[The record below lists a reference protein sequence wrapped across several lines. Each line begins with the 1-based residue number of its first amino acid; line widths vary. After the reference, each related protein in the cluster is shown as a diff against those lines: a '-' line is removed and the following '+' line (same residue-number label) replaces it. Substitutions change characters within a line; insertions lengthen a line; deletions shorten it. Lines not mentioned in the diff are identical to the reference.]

1 MLLLVLFGT
10 LMLLPVHLFA
20 GRLRFLDVVPRSRWL
35 SFGSGISVAYVFLRL
50 LPELGEAQALWAESF
65 SGPMAQAKNQVYILA
80 AVGLAV
86 FYGLERMAEESR
98 EEEREEGRKDST
110 SPGVFWVHIAFFSLY
125 NALIGYVLA
134 EEAGDLVHYLLFLLA
149 MALHFLVND
158 YGLRLHHKDAYQRAG
173 RWVLSA
179 ALIAGAVAG
188 ILVEVP
194 NNYLFIPLGFL
205 AGAIVL
211 NVLKEEL
218 PDDRRSRFGSFA
230 LGMAVYGALLIA
242 V

>member
-1 MLLLVLFGT
+1 MLLTVLVGTLVLV
-10 LMLLPVHLFA
+10 LIHLFA

-50 LPELGEAQALWAESF
+50 LPELGEAQGSWREHFGGAMVHAE
-65 SGPMAQAKNQVYILA
+65 NQVYILA
-80 AVGLAV
+80 ALGLAV
-86 FYGLERMAEESR
+86 FYGLERLAEQSR
-98 EEEREEGRKDST
+98 EKEREGGREDST
-110 SPGVFWVHIAFFSLY
+110 SRGVFWLHIVFFSVY

-134 EEAGDLVHYLLFLLA
+134 EESEGLVHYALFLLA

-158 YGLRLHHKDAYQRAG
+158 YGLRLHHKEAYHRTG

-179 ALIAGAVAG
+179 AVVVGGVAG
-188 ILVEVP
+188 TRVEIP
-194 NNYLFIPLGFL
+194 EAYLFVPLGFL
-205 AGAIVL
+205 AGAIIL

-218 PDDRRSRFGSFA
+218 PDERKSRFGSFA
-230 LGMAVYGALLIA
+230 IGMGAYGALLIA